1 MTPPD
6 AAPRWLVSAPLKGR
20 MALAALAGAT
30 ASLGLAPFELWPI
43 ALFGLAFL
51 FVIAPSAS
59 GRKQAFW
66 TGWAAATGYFAVALA
81 WIVEP
86 FFVDPWRHGWMAP
99 FALVLL
105 AGGLALFWGA
115 AFAAAHRKGPLA
127 LAAALALA
135 ELARA
140 YLLTGFPWALIG
152 YLWLPS
158 PMALY
163 GAWIGP
169 HGLTLLTLLIAAG
182 LSLRVTGNRLAAYGV
197 LFATVLLLSVAPR
210 LIAPAP
216 EPGEDAPLIRLIQPN
231 AAQREKWDPDLIP
244 LFYERQLGYTRAGDE
259 ASRRPD
265 LVVWPET
272 AIPWLLSRA
281 GPALDQISEAA
292 GPAPVVLGV
301 QRFEGRA
308 LHNSLLLIGPDGSQ
322 EALYD
327 KHHLVPF
334 GEYIPYG
341 DALGRFGIAGL
352 AAQAGNGYAPGPGPR
367 TIEIGGIGTALPLI
381 CYEAVFPQDV
391 RGAPERPDL
400 LLQITNDAWFGRFS
414 GPYQH
419 LDQARMRAIE
429 QGLPMIRAA
438 NTGISALIGPRGEVR
453 ASLALGEA
461 GFLDAPL
468 PAPLPPTPYARSG
481 DLPALLAALLVFAG
495 AGLQARA
502 ARRRNSG

>member
-1 MTPPD
+1 
-6 AAPRWLVSAPLKGR
+6 
-20 MALAALAGAT
+20 MALAAMAGAT
-30 ASLGLAPFELWPI
+30 ASLGLAPYEVWPV

-51 FVIAPSAS
+51 FVLAPAAA
-59 GRKQAFW
+59 GRDQAFW
-66 TGWAAATGYFAVALA
+66 LGWAAATGYFAIALA

-99 FALVLL
+99 FALVFLS
-105 AGGLALFWGA
+105 GGLALFWGA
-115 AFAAAHRKGPLA
+115 AFAAAHRSGPLA

-197 LFATVLLLSVAPR
+197 LFATVLLLSAAPR
-210 LIAPAP
+210 LIPPAP

-231 AAQREKWDPDLIP
+231 AAQREKWDPDLIEV
-244 LFYERQLGYTRAGDE
+244 FYNRQLDYTRAE
-259 ASRRPD
+259 SVAERRPD
-265 LVVWPET
+265 LIVWPET

-281 GPALDQISEAA
+281 GPALDQISAAA
-292 GPAPVVLGV
+292 GPAPVVIGV
-301 QRFEGRA
+301 QRFEDRA
-308 LHNSLLLIGPDGSQ
+308 LHNSLLLIGPDAEQ

-341 DALGRFGIAGL
+341 DALGRLGLSGL
-352 AAQAGNGYAPGPGPR
+352 AARDGNGYAPGPGPR
-367 TIEIGGIGTALPLI
+367 TIEIAGIGTALPLI

-391 RGAPERPDL
+391 HGAPERPDV

-429 QGLPMIRAA
+429 QGLPMIRTA
-438 NTGISALIGPRGEVR
+438 NTGVSAMIGPRGEAR
-453 ASLALGEA
+453 ASLELGEA
-461 GFLDAPL
+461 GYLDAPL

-481 DLPALLAALLVFAG
+481 DLPALLAALLLFIG
-495 AGLQARA
+495 AVLA
-502 ARRRNSG
+502 ARKRARPE